1 MVQSARIRLLVLL
14 STIFVL
20 LGCEQKTQSVVEWPH
35 AAVGV
40 LDAVVSRDGKFSLVS
55 SVNFGAGYWDLEKNQ
70 LLFQWRHQQNSE
82 SAITAVNLS
91 PDGTRAIT
99 ADENTFIIWNTTSGK
114 AYGYWQ
120 APADIR
126 AVAISNKGRY
136 VLLGLGSGLAVFI
149 DMNTGRRIEFT
160 AHRKEA
166 VASVDLSANGAWAF
180 TGGNDYRAILWSTVS
195 GKPQQLFEHK
205 TRVTKVKL
213 GRNGKQA
220 FTSGTLGNAHIWNI
234 ATGEKVSELQL
245 KKREYVI
252 SAAEFSSDGKWL
264 ATGAPG
270 RDINLW
276 EVATGK
282 RLKRFKAR
290 TRKQG
295 KPSGAIIY
303 GIGFDQSENFLI
315 SESSAGF
322 GEKWSLSPV
331 ASE

>member
-1 MVQSARIRLLVLL
+1 MIFASIRRTLYIICTILLLP
-14 STIFVL
+14 
-20 LGCEQKTQSVVEWPH
+20 GCQPKSESVAEWQH

-40 LDAVVSRDGKFSLVS
+40 LDAAVSRDGKYSLIS
-55 SVNFGAGYWDLEKNQ
+55 SVNFGAAYWDLEKDQ
-70 LLFQWRHQQNSE
+70 LLFQWRHNDNPE
-82 SAITAVNLS
+82 AAITAVNIS

-99 ADENTFIIWNTTSGK
+99 ADARTFIIWNTKSGK
-114 AYGYWQ
+114 AYGYWE

-126 AVAISNKGRY
+126 AVAISNKGRF
-136 VLLGLGSGLAVFI
+136 VLLGLGSGLAVFV

-180 TGGNDYRAILWSTVS
+180 TGGNDYRAIIWSTVT
-195 GKPQQLFEHK
+195 GKPHQLFEHK

-213 GRNGKQA
+213 GHQGNRA
-220 FTSGTLGNAHIWNI
+220 FTSGTLGNAHVWNA
-234 ATGEKVSELQL
+234 ATGEKITELKL

-252 SAAEFSSDGKWL
+252 STAEFSKDGNRL

-276 EVATGK
+276 DANNGE
-282 RLKRFKAR
+282 RIRHFKAR

-303 GIGFDQSENFLI
+303 GIGFSEDENFLI
-315 SESSAGF
+315 TESSAGF
-322 GEKWSLSPV
+322 GEKWSLQRSP
-331 ASE
+331 